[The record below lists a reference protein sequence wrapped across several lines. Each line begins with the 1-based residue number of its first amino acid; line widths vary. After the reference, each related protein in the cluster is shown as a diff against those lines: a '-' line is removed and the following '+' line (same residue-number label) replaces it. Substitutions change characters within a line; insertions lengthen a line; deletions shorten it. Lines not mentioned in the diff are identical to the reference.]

1 MLQRLVL
8 CLALIFILAETA
20 FNLYT
25 EFSLQHSAKTVQFDS
40 VAKPSFTIVLIPLD
54 SRPPCIQ
61 FVEKLAAL
69 ANISILTPPLELLDN
84 YQTPAKIVELRTWLR
99 QALQGANA
107 AIISTDMLIHG
118 GLIASRSSRG
128 TQKDIADTLT
138 LLEECHQANPSVELY
153 VFNIIPRLL
162 TADSNANAPYQLDM
176 QKYSVLKDKVLTFE
190 NPNDIAELKL
200 LEKSI
205 PIDVIDNYLKRN
217 QKSAEVSIELIKM
230 TEKGIISGLIIGQD
244 DCQPFGLPNIIKRQ
258 LEYFVDKHSNLS
270 GKVYITRG
278 TDEVALTLLGR
289 IVTKL
294 TNHKPQIF
302 VQYSDADTAKIIMPY
317 MPHSVAKTVEEKIG
331 IIGGKQTFDRDKAD
345 FILFVH
351 IGTAQTSSALL
362 ANATQQVKHLLD
374 SNHKVALVDL
384 SNRFDGRDTLLP
396 LLINKDAPIIRLAAY
411 AGWNTTSNSIGS
423 ALTEGTLFTQALHVN
438 TSSPHV
444 LAVYKNNI
452 EFLTARF
459 LDDWFYEKDIQPY
472 IAAILQRLNVDKNN
486 LDSKYYSVN
495 RLVQTL
501 LSGRAY
507 RLYHQSLY
515 SHPILIESG
524 ERILISN
531 FHINACLPWSR
542 IFEIRISPTVSIATI
557 GEHN

>member
-258 LEYFVDKHSNLS
+258 LEYFVDKHS
-270 GKVYITRG
+270 
-278 TDEVALTLLGR
+278 GR

-345 FILFVH
+345 FILFV
-351 IGTAQTSSALL
+351 
-362 ANATQQVKHLLD
+362 
-374 SNHKVALVDL
+374 
-384 SNRFDGRDTLLP
+384 
-396 LLINKDAPIIRLAAY
+396 
-411 AGWNTTSNSIGS
+411 
-423 ALTEGTLFTQALHVN
+423 QA
-438 TSSPHV
+438 
-444 LAVYKNNI
+444 I
-452 EFLTARF
+452 DLTAV
-459 LDDWFYEKDIQPY
+459 IH
-472 IAAILQRLNVDKNN
+472 
-486 LDSKYYSVN
+486 YYPCS
-495 RLVQTL
+495 
-501 LSGRAY
+501 
-507 RLYHQSLY
+507 
-515 SHPILIESG
+515 
-524 ERILISN
+524 
-531 FHINACLPWSR
+531 
-542 IFEIRISPTVSIATI
+542 
-557 GEHN
+557 